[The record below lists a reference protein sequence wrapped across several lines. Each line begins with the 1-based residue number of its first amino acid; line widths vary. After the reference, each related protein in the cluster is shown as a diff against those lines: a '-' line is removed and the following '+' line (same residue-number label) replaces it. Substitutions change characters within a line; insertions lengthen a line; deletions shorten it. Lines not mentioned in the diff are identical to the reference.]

1 MLKLLDFITQRHYSS
16 CQNGPAAG
24 LSLGHSE
31 HGNSEKGSAMSNQLQ
46 SNAARQDVV
55 WVENPAVPDA
65 VAVPAAPVEFTIS
78 ELSREFGV
86 TLRTLRFYEDKGLI
100 SPRRQGLTRLYSP
113 ADRDRIALI
122 LKGKKLGFM
131 LGEIRQMVAAEEGHG
146 DSHALKLS
154 REKCLEQIEL
164 LNRQQADIEDALV
177 ELRQIFA
184 SLSAKMI
191 DGDSAH

>member
-1 MLKLLDFITQRHYSS
+1 
-16 CQNGPAAG
+16 
-24 LSLGHSE
+24 
-31 HGNSEKGSAMSNQLQ
+31 MSNQLQ

-55 WVENPAVPDA
+55 WVENPSVPDSVA
-65 VAVPAAPVEFTIS
+65 VAPTPVEFTIS

-100 SPRRQGLTRLYSP
+100 SPRRQGLTRLYSQ

-131 LGEIRQMVAAEEGHG
+131 LGEIRQMVAAEDGQA

-164 LNRQQADIEDALV
+164 LNRQQADIEHALL
-177 ELRQIFA
+177 ELREICA
-184 SLSAKMI
+184 SLSAKMPE
-191 DGDSAH
+191 GDSAH